1 MNKIFCPNCGAALEV
16 PTDSTQHR
24 CPHCGHEFAYNAG
37 GQPTGSPTPP
47 PLTPALPATPP
58 VPPPMP
64 PQQPR
69 KSGSHAAVAAIIAIA
84 VILLLAAAAFAGYH
98 YAARQNDAAI
108 ATDTIVTTPTAAD
121 ATTDPAPRYSDE
133 AVVSPELDE
142 AVMQRELTESDLN
155 GLSQW
160 QLKLLR
166 NEVFARHGYI
176 FQSADMQQ
184 VFSQYSWYTPA
195 YSDVTSMLSHT
206 EQYNVTLIKRHED
219 M

>member
-1 MNKIFCPNCGAALEV
+1 MV
-16 PTDSTQHR
+16 
-24 CPHCGHEFAYNAG
+24 
-37 GQPTGSPTPP
+37 
-47 PLTPALPATPP
+47 
-58 VPPPMP
+58 
-64 PQQPR
+64 
-69 KSGSHAAVAAIIAIA
+69 AIIAIA

-108 ATDTIVTTPTAAD
+108 AADTIVTTSTA
-121 ATTDPAPRYSDE
+121 TDSAAGSTPYYGDE
-133 AVVSPELDE
+133 VVVSPELDA
-142 AVMQRELTESDLN
+142 AVMQRELTESELN
-155 GLSQW
+155 GLTQW

-176 FQSADMQQ
+176 FQTADMQR

-206 EQYNVTLIKRHED
+206 EQYNVTLIKRHEE

>member
-1 MNKIFCPNCGAALEV
+1 MSRIFCPHCGAALEAQ
-16 PTDSTQHR
+16 PGFTMHH
-24 CPHCGHEFAYNAG
+24 CPNCGHEFSYSTR
-37 GQPTGSPTPP
+37 GQAANTPTPP
-47 PLTPALPATPP
+47 PLTPPVPTPP
-58 VPPPMP
+58 PVQPPMP

-69 KSGSHAAVAAIIAIA
+69 KSGSNAAVAAIIAVA
-84 VILLLAAAAFAGYH
+84 VILLIAAAIFAGYH

-108 ATDTIVTTPTAAD
+108 AADTIVTTTAA
-121 ATTDPAPRYSDE
+121 TGSTGSDTPYYGDE
-133 AVVSPELDE
+133 VVVSPELDE

-155 GLSQW
+155 GLTPW

-176 FQSADMQQ
+176 FQTADMQQ

-195 YSDVTSMLSHT
+195 HSEVNSMLSHT
-206 EQYNVTLIKRHED
+206 EQYNVTLIKRHEE